1 MDVFKPSR
9 AGTRVNKRAVS
20 VSVRDSNGPTYVP
33 LHSHRKAQLLYSSNG
48 ILQVTTDLGIWVV
61 PTNQAVWLPEETMHE
76 VMTRGAVSTHSLFF
90 KPSQSAQMRDKCC
103 VVTISPLLREL
114 ILHASGMEDQDMD
127 GPNER
132 VIEVILDQVKDLP
145 SAPLFLPVAK
155 DPRLKKIMD
164 GLQADP
170 ANQLSLVQWGARVG
184 SSDRTL
190 ARLFLSET
198 GYTFGQWREKVRLLS
213 ALERLSDGQSV
224 TSLAFD
230 LGYQSQSAFIAMFK
244 RSLGKTP
251 GQFFRSAT

>member
-1 MDVFKPSR
+1 MDILKPSR
-9 AGTRVNKRAVS
+9 AGTRVNKKAVS
-20 VSVRDSNGPTYVP
+20 VSVRDTSGPTYVP
-33 LHSHRKAQLLYSSNG
+33 LHSHHRAQLLYSSNG

-61 PTNQAVWLPEETMHE
+61 PTNQAVWLPAGTMHE

-90 KPSQSAQMRDKCC
+90 KPSQSSQMRDACC

-114 ILHASGMEDQDMD
+114 ILHASKMEDLDKE

-132 VIEVILDQVKDLP
+132 LIEVILDQVKDLP
-145 SAPLFLPVAK
+145 SAPLFLPVAE
-155 DPRLKKIMD
+155 DARLKKIMD

-170 ANQLSLVQWGARVG
+170 ASQLSLVEWGALVG

-190 ARLFLSET
+190 ARLFLSQT
-198 GYTFGQWREKVRLLS
+198 GYTFGQWREKVRLLA
-213 ALERLSDGQSV
+213 ALEMLSNGQSV
-224 TSLAFD
+224 TALAFD

-251 GQFFRSAT
+251 GQFLKSTS